1 MSHLEELD
9 ESKDQE
15 QSHLGD
21 KQLGAEGEEGDIG
34 PMPLA
39 RMEVRGQTQRRA
51 SMQWRRRLVS

>member
-9 ESKDQE
+9 ESKEQS

-21 KQLGAEGEEGDIG
+21 KQMGAEGEEGDIG

-39 RMEVRGQTQRRA
+39 RMEVRAQKQGRA
-51 SMQWRRRLVS
+51 SMQWMRLVS